1 VARLRQL
8 WYVARGL
15 PPSGPMDSHAVAAR
29 LREIAAY
36 LELDGERFRARAYEK
51 AARSV
56 EASQNLEKLIA
67 EGRLTE
73 LPRVGESLARTIEE
87 IVDSGTVGILER
99 LRARWPKVLV
109 EMADLPGLG
118 AARARKLYDEIAPDT
133 LDDLAAALAAG
144 RVRELEGFGPA
155 LEKKLVKALE
165 SRHERSEPLILAE
178 ARAVSESLAGYA
190 RGGPAVTEAVAA
202 GSARRFMEVN
212 DRLAIAVASREPD
225 AVVEH
230 MGRHPLV
237 LSIERRGAGPA
248 IARLASGALCE
259 IHVAP
264 PDSFGLALLRATGSP
279 AHVAA
284 IEARAASGGARL
296 ERLPDEAAVYRAVG
310 LPLLPPEVRDGT
322 DEIAA
327 AEAGDDFADLV
338 QLSDLRGAVHCHTV
352 YSDGKNTVVEMA
364 RAAEALGLEY
374 ITITD
379 HSPTAHYAGG
389 LSVERLHQQWA
400 EIAEVQRQV
409 GVRILRGTESDIRSD
424 GELDYPHEV
433 LGEMDIAIA
442 SIHSRYKQ
450 DEDAMTHRIVTAM
463 RQPLFKIW
471 GHALGRLVLSR
482 DPVPVRFDEVLDA
495 ICASPA
501 AIEINGDP
509 KRLDLDPERAR
520 RALAR
525 GIRFVLSCDAHSTAQ
540 LRYLELAVAMARRAR
555 IRRHHVLNT
564 SPVDEFARAVRP
576 VPS

>member
-1 VARLRQL
+1 
-8 WYVARGL
+8 
-15 PPSGPMDSHAVAAR
+15 MDSGAVAAR

-51 AARSV
+51 AARSI
-56 EASQNLEKLIA
+56 EASKDLDRLIA

-87 IVDSGTVGILER
+87 IAETGSVGLLDR
-99 LRARWPKVLV
+99 LRARWPKLLV
-109 EMADLPGLG
+109 EMADLPGLS
-118 AARARKLYDEIAPDT
+118 AARARTIYDQIAPDS
-133 LDDLAAALAAG
+133 LDDLVAALQSG
-144 RVRELEGFGPA
+144 RLREIEGVGPA
-155 LEKKLVKALE
+155 LEKKLLKALE
-165 SRHERSEPLILAE
+165 NRHQRSEPLILAE

-190 RGGPAVTEAVAA
+190 RGAACVIDAVAA

-212 DRLAIAVASREPD
+212 DRLAIAVASRDPE
-225 AVVEH
+225 AVVDC

-237 LSIERRGAGPA
+237 LSIERPADGPA
-248 IARLASGALCE
+248 VARLASGALCE
-259 IHVAP
+259 IHVSA

-284 IEARAASGGARL
+284 IEARAAAGGARL
-296 ERLPDEAAVYRAVG
+296 DGLPDEQAVYRAVG
-310 LPLLPPEVRDGT
+310 LPFLPPEVRDGS

-327 AEAGDDFADLV
+327 AEAGDDFTDLV
-338 QLSDLRGAVHCHTV
+338 QLTDLRGAVHCHTV
-352 YSDGKNTVVEMA
+352 YSDGKNTVEQMA
-364 RAAEALGLEY
+364 KAAEALGLEY

-400 EIAEVQRQV
+400 EIAEVQRRV
-409 GVRILRGTESDIRSD
+409 GIKILRGTESDIRSG

-433 LGEMDIAIA
+433 LGQMDIAIA

-450 DEDAMTHRIVTAM
+450 DEDAMTHRLVTAM

-471 GHALGRLVLSR
+471 GHALGRLVMSR
-482 DPVPVRFDEVLDA
+482 DPIPVRFDEVLDA

-525 GIRFVLSCDAHSTAQ
+525 GVRFVLSCDAHSTEQ

-555 IRRHHVLNT
+555 IRRHHVMNT
-564 SPVDEFARAVRP
+564 ASVEEFAREVRP
-576 VPS
+576 VAT

>member
-1 VARLRQL
+1 
-8 WYVARGL
+8 
-15 PPSGPMDSHAVAAR
+15 MDSAGVAAR

-51 AARSV
+51 AAKSV
-56 EASQNLEKLIA
+56 EASKDLERLIS
-67 EGRLTE
+67 EHRLTE

-87 IVDSGTVGILER
+87 IAETGSVGLLDR
-99 LRARWPKVLV
+99 LRERWPKVLV

-118 AARARKLYDEIAPDT
+118 VTRARRLYDEFAPND
-133 LDDLAAALAAG
+133 LGDLAAALEAG
-144 RVRELEGFGPA
+144 RVRDIDGFGPV
-155 LEKKLVKALE
+155 LEKKLIKALE
-165 SRHERSEPLILAE
+165 SRDQRSEPVILAE
-178 ARAVSESLAGYA
+178 ARALSEALAGYA
-190 RGGPAVTEAVAA
+190 RGAGAAIDAVAA

-212 DRLAIAVASREPD
+212 DRLAIAVATRDPE
-225 AVVEH
+225 AVVDH

-237 LSIERRGAGPA
+237 LSIERRAGAPA
-248 IARLASGALCE
+248 VARLASGALCE
-259 IHVAP
+259 IHLAAP
-264 PDSFGLALLRATGSP
+264 EGFGLTLLRATGSP

-284 IEARAASGGARL
+284 IEARAAAGGARL
-296 ERLPDEAAVYRAVG
+296 DDLPDEQAVYRAVG

-352 YSDGKNTVVEMA
+352 YSDGKNTVEQMA
-364 RAAEALGLEY
+364 RAAQALGLEY

-400 EIAEVQRQV
+400 EIAEVQRRV
-409 GVRILRGTESDIRSD
+409 DIRILRGTESDIRAG
-424 GELDYPHEV
+424 GELDYPHDV
-433 LGEMDIAIA
+433 LGQMDIAIA
-442 SIHSRYKQ
+442 SIHSRYRQ
-450 DEDAMTHRIVTAM
+450 DEDAMTRRLVTAM

-471 GHALGRLVLSR
+471 GHALGRLVMSR
-482 DPVPVRFDEVLDA
+482 DPIPVRFDEVLDA
-495 ICASPA
+495 ICQGPA

-520 RALAR
+520 RALDR
-525 GIRFVLSCDAHSTAQ
+525 GVRFVLSCDAHSTEQ

-555 IRRHHVLNT
+555 IRRHHVMNT
-564 SPVDEFARAVRP
+564 LPVGEFAEAVRP
-576 VPS
+576 VQS

>member
-1 VARLRQL
+1 
-8 WYVARGL
+8 
-15 PPSGPMDSHAVAAR
+15 MDSHAVAAR

-56 EASQNLEKLIA
+56 ESSQNLDKLIA

-73 LPRVGESLARTIEE
+73 LPRIGESLARTIEE
-87 IVDSGTVGILER
+87 IAESGTVGLLER
-99 LRARWPKVLV
+99 LRVRWPKVLV

-118 AARARKLYDEIAPDT
+118 AARARKLYDEIAPDS

-155 LEKKLVKALE
+155 LEKKLIKGLE
-165 SRHERSEPLILAE
+165 NRDQRSEPLILAE

-190 RGGPAVTEAVAA
+190 RGGPAVRDAVAA

-212 DRLAIAVASREPD
+212 DRLAIAVASREPE
-225 AVVEH
+225 AVLEH

-237 LSIERRGAGPA
+237 LSIERRATGPA
-248 IARLASGALCE
+248 LARLASGALCE
-259 IHVAP
+259 IHVAA
-264 PDSFGLALLRATGSP
+264 DGFGLALLRATGSP

-284 IEARAASGGARL
+284 IEARAAAGGARL
-296 ERLPDEAAVYRAVG
+296 DGLPDEAAVYRAVG
-310 LPLLPPEVRDGT
+310 LPFLPPEVRDGT

-338 QLSDLRGAVHCHTV
+338 QMSDLRGAVHCHTV

-424 GELDYPHEV
+424 GELDYPHDV
-433 LGEMDIAIA
+433 LGQMDIAIA
-442 SIHSRYKQ
+442 SIHARYRQ
-450 DEDAMTHRIVTAM
+450 DEDAMTHRLVTAM

-482 DPVPVRFDEVLDA
+482 DPIPVRFDEVLDA

-525 GIRFVLSCDAHSTAQ
+525 GVGFVLSCDAHSTQQ

-555 IRRHHVLNT
+555 IRRQHVMNT
-564 SPVDEFARAVRP
+564 RPVDEFARAVRP

>member
-1 VARLRQL
+1 
-8 WYVARGL
+8 
-15 PPSGPMDSHAVAAR
+15 MDSGAIAAR

-56 EASQNLEKLIA
+56 EASKDLERLIA
-67 EGRLTE
+67 EGQLTE

-87 IVDSGTVGILER
+87 IAETGSVGLLER

-109 EMADLPGLG
+109 EIADLPGVS
-118 AARARKLYDEIAPDT
+118 AARARTLYDEIAPDT
-133 LDDLAAALAAG
+133 LDDVAAALQAG
-144 RVRELEGFGPA
+144 RVRDLEGFGPA
-155 LEKKLVKALE
+155 LEKKLLKALE
-165 SRHERSEPLILAE
+165 NRHQRSEPLILAE

-190 RGGPAVTEAVAA
+190 RGAAAVIDAVAA

-212 DRLAIAVASREPD
+212 DRLAIAVASRDQE
-225 AVVEH
+225 AVVDH
-230 MGRHPLV
+230 MSRHPLV
-237 LSIERRGAGPA
+237 LSIERPDDGPTV
-248 IARLASGALCE
+248 ARLASGALCE
-259 IHVAP
+259 IHVAA

-284 IEARAASGGARL
+284 IEARAAAGGARL
-296 ERLPDEAAVYRAVG
+296 ERLPDEQAVYRAVG
-310 LPLLPPEVRDGT
+310 LPFLPPEVRDGT

-327 AEAGDDFADLV
+327 AEAGDDFSDLV

-352 YSDGKNTVVEMA
+352 YSDGKNTVEQMA

-400 EIAEVQRQV
+400 EIAEVQRRV
-409 GVRILRGTESDIRSD
+409 GIKILRGTESDIRSG

-433 LGEMDIAIA
+433 LGQMDIAIA

-450 DEDAMTHRIVTAM
+450 DEDAMTHRLVTAM

-471 GHALGRLVLSR
+471 GHALGRLVMSR
-482 DPVPVRFDEVLDA
+482 DPIPVRFDEVLDA

-525 GIRFVLSCDAHSTAQ
+525 GVRFVLSCDAHSTEQ

-555 IRRHHVLNT
+555 IRRHHVMNT
-564 SPVDEFARAVRP
+564 ASVEEFAREVRP
-576 VPS
+576 VAT